1 MTVFA
6 QVRPLLGVIILIVAV
21 LAFALLEQSG
31 AEVPEG
37 ERNLVYGAVLTAL
50 IYEGSGAVSSLRGR
64 PNTPPAAGGT
74 SPYDDQRTIGG
85 EDPGDAPGG

>member
-64 PNTPPAAGGT
+64 NTPPADGGI